1 MDLVVFANRGS
12 LDCILTS
19 LVLAMESKKAGVDV
33 GVVFTEE
40 ALAALMDKKFYDMP
54 EGLRK
59 HRKEIAQNA
68 AKMGLGIPN
77 EPGELVKM
85 AAGAGV
91 PLFACP
97 AWGPLLGVA
106 GKIPS
111 EITIW
116 DIPTGLKEIG
126 TAAKVVSP
134 F

>member
-1 MDLVVFANRGS
+1 M
-12 LDCILTS
+12 LTS
-19 LVLAMESKKAGVDV
+19 LVLAIESKNAGVDV
-33 GVVFTEE
+33 GVIFTEE

-54 EGLRK
+54 EGLKK
-59 HRKEIAQNA
+59 HQKEIAQNA
-68 AKMGLGIPN
+68 EKMGLGIPK

-91 PLFACP
+91 PMFACP
-97 AWGPLLGVA
+97 AWAGLLGVA

-111 EITIW
+111 EITLW

-126 TAAKVVSP
+126 AAGKVVSP